1 MRAPGRRGHRRRALA
16 LHGRRRDARLDV
28 RVQVV
33 LLVGWLRGGRHHAT
47 ERSRRAAPVRRR
59 RAPRFLPRGNIGGV
73 RPRRHRQ
80 PRAPCAL
87 ASAVIPSYPLLS
99 EPTKRPRD
107 EVTGS
112 ISPTVDFF
120 PAPHRGPVVRFFS
133 ASVICPARRGRVLHT
148 VHPSSFI
155 SSHRVAR
162 RTARRPAPLGLIP
175 EKKQKRNRN
184 GNVRVSSP
192 SPSAPAQVF
201 SPPHHRAR
209 EPRTEVRSPAR
220 PIRNSSSSKSSS
232 GNRSKRSVTGR
243 SPSSRNAPRMRSN
256 GAASTNHLRRISPFV
271 A

>member
-1 MRAPGRRGHRRRALA
+1 MASGRAPPRDRTVASRRARTTPTRPTVSAAREHRRRA
-16 LHGRRRDARLDV
+16 
-28 RVQVV
+28 
-33 LLVGWLRGGRHHAT
+33 
-47 ERSRRAAPVRRR
+47 SAAPSS
-59 RAPRFLPRGNIGGV
+59 A
-73 RPRRHRQ
+73 
-80 PRAPCAL
+80 
-87 ASAVIPSYPLLS
+87 ASALCSGLRRIPSYPPSRNRRNARATRSLEAFHQRS
-99 EPTKRPRD
+99 IFFQPRT
-107 EVTGS
+107 EAPWCV
-112 ISPTVDFF
+112 FF
-120 PAPHRGPVVRFFS
+120 RRALFAPPD
-133 ASVICPARRGRVLHT
+133 ASRVLHT

-192 SPSAPAQVF
+192 LTFRAGSGFFTTSSP
-201 SPPHHRAR
+201 RAR
-209 EPRTEVRSPAR
+209 GRRTEVRSPAR